1 MKIDD
6 LALFVR
12 PNGMPKFFME
22 TRPAFTHPRRMIGKM
37 KRSLIL
43 TGILAASLL
52 GNRAQAAALADGL
65 YAELNTSKGKITL
78 SLAFEKVPMTVANFV
93 GLAEGTRENDKKKAG
108 VPFYDGLKF
117 HRVIADF
124 MIQGGCPLGTGTGNP
139 GFRFEDEFHPDL
151 RHSGPGILSMA
162 NSGPASN
169 GSQFFVTHKA
179 TPWLDNKHSV
189 FGKVIIGQD
198 VVNAIAKDDALK
210 SVKIVRVGKK
220 AKAFKGDE
228 AHFESLRAA
237 AKVKGAVADKA
248 KLAASLDAVANK
260 IKALE
265 AEHGKKAVTT
275 ASGLKYIVK
284 RAGVGAKVGKG
295 KSIKAHYEGRL
306 INGRMFDSSR
316 RRGEPLEFVV
326 GTGRVIR
333 GWDEALSD
341 MAKGEQRILIIPP
354 ALGYGARG
362 AGGVIPGNAT
372 LVFDVELVDF

>member
-1 MKIDD
+1 MVEI
-6 LALFVR
+6 
-12 PNGMPKFFME
+12 FME
-22 TRPAFTHPRRMIGKM
+22 TRRGFTHPSRMVRKM

-65 YAELNTSKGKITL
+65 YAEMDTSKGKITL
-78 SLAFEKVPMTVANFV
+78 RLEFEKAPLTVANFV
-93 GLAEGTRENDKKKAG
+93 GLAEGTKENNVKKAG
-108 VPFYDGLKF
+108 VPYYDGLKF
-117 HRVIADF
+117 HRVIPDF

-139 GFRFEDEFHPDL
+139 GYKFEDEFHPDL
-151 RHSGPGILSMA
+151 KHSGPGVLSMA
-162 NSGPASN
+162 NSGPVSN

-179 TPWLDNKHSV
+179 TSWLDNKHSV
-189 FGKVIIGQD
+189 FGNVVTGQKVVD
-198 VVNAIAKDDALK
+198 AIAKGDSLK
-210 SVKIVRVGKK
+210 SMKIVRVGKK

-228 AHFESLRAA
+228 AHFQKLRAEAGVKTA
-237 AKVKGAVADKA
+237 AADKG

-265 AEHGKKAVTT
+265 SEHGKKVVST

-284 RAGVGAKVGKG
+284 RAGAGAKVGKG
-295 KSIKAHYEGRL
+295 KKIKAHYEGRL

-316 RRGEPLEFVV
+316 RRGQPLEFVV
-326 GTGRVIR
+326 GTGRVIK

-341 MAKGEQRILIIPP
+341 MSKGEQRILIIPP
-354 ALGYGARG
+354 DLGYGSRG
-362 AGGVIPGNAT
+362 AGGVIPANAT